1 MSGLKTKEK
10 KTLKWLWITLITIVI
25 LVAASG
31 IYLFTVYGS
40 VKSTVNKDTHEPVKA
55 IDTEVTKE
63 KVAKRDS
70 LNVLLMGVD
79 ERAGD
84 KGRSDTMIVMT
95 LDADNSRAQMVSIPR
110 DTLTEIV
117 GIGVKDKINHAYA
130 FGGSE
135 MSVETVEKFLDIDLD
150 YYVRVNMEGLE
161 DLVDAVDGIT
171 INNNFEFTEG
181 GRTFKKGEIT
191 LNGKEALSYVR
202 MRKNDP
208 KGDVGRNERQRQV
221 IQAVLDKGSNI
232 TSITKINKLIGIL
245 GKNIVTNLEFDE
257 IQMLYKNYKDVRS
270 NVSSYQ
276 MTGENKV
283 IDGIW
288 YLLVPDE
295 EKAKTT
301 EMIREYG
308 G

>member
-1 MSGLKTKEK
+1 MNGLARK
-10 KTLKWLWITLITIVI
+10 KKSKLKWLWITLITIAVLI
-25 LVAASG
+25 VAGG

-40 VKSTVNKDTHEPVKA
+40 VKSTVTKDTHEPVEA
-55 IDTEVTKE
+55 IDKEVTKE
-63 KVAKRDS
+63 KVAKRES

-79 ERAGD
+79 ERTGD
-84 KGRSDTMIVMT
+84 KGRSDTMIVLT

-110 DTLTEIV
+110 DTMTEIV
-117 GIGVKDKINHAYA
+117 GKGVKDKINHAYA

-135 MSVETVEKFLDIDLD
+135 MSVETVENFLDIDLD

-171 INNNFEFTEG
+171 IHNKFEFTEG
-181 GRTFKKGEIT
+181 GRTFKEGELT

-208 KGDVGRNERQRQV
+208 QGDVGRNERQRQV
-221 IQAVLDKGSNI
+221 IQAVIDKGVNV
-232 TSITKINKLIGIL
+232 TSVTKINKLIGIL
-245 GKNIVTNLEFDE
+245 GKNVVTNLEFDE
-257 IQMLYKNYKDVRS
+257 IQELYKNYKNVRNNIS
-270 NVSSYQ
+270 TYQ
-276 MTGENKV
+276 ITGENKV

-288 YLLVPDE
+288 YLLVPEE

>member
-1 MSGLKTKEK
+1 MNGLARK
-10 KTLKWLWITLITIVI
+10 KKSKLKWLWITLITIAI
-25 LVAASG
+25 LVVAGG

-40 VKSTVNKDTHEPVKA
+40 VKSTVNKDTHESVKA

-117 GIGVKDKINHAYA
+117 GKGVKDKINHAYA

-135 MSVETVEKFLDIDLD
+135 MSVDTVEKFLDIDLD

-171 INNNFEFTEG
+171 IHNNFEFTEG
-181 GRTFKKGEIT
+181 GRTFKEGEVT

-208 KGDVGRNERQRQV
+208 EGDVGRNERQRKV
-221 IQAVLDKGSNI
+221 IQAVIDKGVNVKSV
-232 TSITKINKLIGIL
+232 TRINKLIGIL
-245 GKNIVTNLEFDE
+245 GKNVVTNLDFDE
-257 IQMLYKNYKDVRS
+257 IQELYKNYKNVRRDIS
-270 NVSSYQ
+270 TYQ
-276 MTGENKV
+276 ITGENKV
-283 IDGIW
+283 INDIW

-295 EKAKTT
+295 EKTKTT

>member
-1 MSGLKTKEK
+1 MARK
-10 KTLKWLWITLITIVI
+10 KKSKLKWLWVTLITIVI
-25 LVAASG
+25 LVAAGG

-70 LNVLLMGVD
+70 INVLLMGVD
-79 ERAGD
+79 ERKGD

-117 GIGVKDKINHAYA
+117 GKGVKDKINHAYA

-135 MSVETVEKFLDIDLD
+135 MSVDTVEKFLDIDLD

-171 INNNFEFTEG
+171 IHNNFEFTEG
-181 GRTFKKGEIT
+181 GRTFKEGEVT

-208 KGDVGRNERQRQV
+208 EGDVGRNERQRKV
-221 IQAVLDKGSNI
+221 IQAVIDKGVNVKSV
-232 TSITKINKLIGIL
+232 TKINKLIGIL
-245 GKNIVTNLEFDE
+245 GKNVVTNLEFDE
-257 IQMLYKNYKDVRS
+257 IQTLYKNYKNVRRDIS
-270 NVSSYQ
+270 TYQ
-276 MTGENKV
+276 ITGENKV
-283 IDGIW
+283 IDDIW